1 MHNADITMIDASND
15 PWFDL
20 DLVNY
25 QAQLVNGYTRMTA
38 QAGLE
43 IFMPDLDEMKT
54 KPTVNQDITLEW
66 LKDRNAT
73 LPADVTKAVQSSG
86 K

>member
-20 DLVNY
+20 DLTNY
-25 QAQLVNGYTRMTA
+25 EVQLVKGYTRITA
-38 QAGLE
+38 QSGLE
-43 IFMPDLDEMKT
+43 IFMPDLDELPD
-54 KPTVNQDITLEW
+54 KPRADQGITLEW
-66 LKDRNAT
+66 LKNRNSA
-73 LPADVTKAVQSSG
+73 LPGDVQKAIHAAG

>member
-1 MHNADITMIDASND
+1 MNNADITMIDASND

-38 QAGLE
+38 DAGLE
-43 IFMPDLDEMKT
+43 IFMPNFDKMQS
-54 KPTVNQDITLEW
+54 KPGVNQQITLEW
-66 LKDRNAT
+66 LKHRNST
-73 LPADVTKAVQSSG
+73 LPADVTKAIQSG